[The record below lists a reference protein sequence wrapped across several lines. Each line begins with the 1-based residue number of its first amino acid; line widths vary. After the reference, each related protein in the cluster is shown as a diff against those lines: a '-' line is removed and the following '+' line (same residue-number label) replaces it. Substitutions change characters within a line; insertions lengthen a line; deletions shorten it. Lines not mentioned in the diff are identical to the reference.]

1 MNNRKSILCLFLL
14 FLLSLGSL
22 SVNAQTVSKVFKE
35 QTLKTVL
42 KEIES
47 QTGLSIIYQKNE
59 INENKKVNATFENT
73 PVVEA
78 LSSILDKSLE
88 VNLKNKMI
96 VISLKK
102 QMPGD
107 DKTKVRSING
117 KILDENGEPVIGASV
132 AIQGTTLG
140 SITNVDGEY
149 TLANV
154 PENAEVT
161 ISFIGYQT
169 LTFKANDKALQNVT
183 LKEDSEMLDEVVV
196 VGYGVQ
202 RKRDV
207 TTSISSMKASEL
219 AVPVSSVDQALV
231 GKMTGV
237 QVSQPN
243 GIPGGGLSIK
253 VRGSGSITAGTE
265 PLYVVDG
272 FPMSGEAGNGTG
284 QNVSPLSSI
293 NMNDIESIEVLKDA
307 SAAAIYGS
315 RGANGVVII
324 TTKQGKEGK
333 DMKPT
338 VQYDGYVGFQQRTKK
353 IDMLDAYEYARLSYD
368 GHNNAYLDLLES
380 KGIEGSIN
388 DSNEVRNQKLGKKP
402 DVINQAYLLPPEIMP
417 YINGETGLTNTD
429 WQDEVMRTGIVTSHN
444 LSLSGGNK
452 AARYFISGNYMKE
465 QGIVIGSDFEQM
477 GARGKVDA
485 NYKKFTFGTNLSFNY
500 SVYNIVPTEDRYKEE
515 TIVASALAM
524 SPTMPVYNADG
535 SYNFDQWN
543 WQYKHPQI
551 VRLPVP

>member
-1 MNNRKSILCLFLL
+1 MTSVACPHFDVSIRQRSKGQSAVAGAAYMSAEKLFCEYDQRTKNFCYKQKEIVAKGILL
-14 FLLSLGSL
+14 PPNAPREYTDRQTLWNAVEASEKQW
-22 SVNAQTVSKVFKE
+22 NAQLARGIIMALPRELPADQYESLVREYCME
-35 QTLKTVL
+35 QFVL
-42 KEIES
+42 R
-47 QTGLSIIYQKNE
+47 G
-59 INENKKVNATFENT
+59 
-73 PVVEA
+73 
-78 LSSILDKSLE
+78 
-88 VNLKNKMI
+88 MI
-96 VISLKK
+96 VDYAIHDK
-102 QMPGD
+102 GD
-107 DKTKVRSING
+107 GNPHAHVMLTMRAMDEHG
-117 KILDENGEPVIGASV
+117 KWLPKARRVYILDENGEPVIGASV

-140 SITNVDGEY
+140 SITNIDGEY

-169 LTFKANDKALQNVT
+169 LTFKANDRALQNVT

-353 IDMLDAYEYARLSYD
+353 IDMLDAYEYAWLSYD

-417 YINGETGLTNTD
+417 YINGETRLTNTD
-429 WQDEVMRTGIVTSHN
+429 WQDEVMRT
-444 LSLSGGNK
+444 K
-452 AARYFISGNYMKE
+452 AIIFLCPEEIKLPD
-465 QGIVIGSDFEQM
+465 ILFPVI
-477 GARGKVDA
+477 
-485 NYKKFTFGTNLSFNY
+485 T
-500 SVYNIVPTEDRYKEE
+500 
-515 TIVASALAM
+515 
-524 SPTMPVYNADG
+524 
-535 SYNFDQWN
+535 
-543 WQYKHPQI
+543 
-551 VRLPVP
+551 